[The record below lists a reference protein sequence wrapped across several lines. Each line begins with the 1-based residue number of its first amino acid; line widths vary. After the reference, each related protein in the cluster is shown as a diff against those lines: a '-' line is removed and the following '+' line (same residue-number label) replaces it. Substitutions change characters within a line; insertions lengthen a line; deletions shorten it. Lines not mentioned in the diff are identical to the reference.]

1 MRAVQT
7 VIAVSTLAV
16 PASAYALGGAGT
28 TAGGASTGSGRPAAD
43 APVAA
48 HPTLEIRLRPA
59 EIHLGEAIQVLGS
72 APAAD
77 AGRRVALQTEPALTG
92 GWRTV
97 ALGVIA
103 RGGRFRFRAGPR
115 RSSLIRVIE
124 PEPVAFAATTT
135 TTTTAASTGSPVTT
149 PAPGTPATA
158 SSPVR
163 AVSVR
168 PRFTVPVADRAVLAG
183 GATGLSGRLLP
194 AVAGRVVALQTA
206 SAGGWRSLTSAR
218 TGARGGFRLRFTP
231 PSGMS
236 GRLRVRFGGDR
247 DNTPATAPAGSA
259 TVYEQSV
266 ASWYQDGGSTAC
278 GFHAGLGVANL
289 SLPCGTRVRFRFG
302 GRSVTAVVDDRG
314 PFVGGREWDL
324 NQATAAAL
332 GFGGV
337 GTVWAA
343 VLR

>member
-1 MRAVQT
+1 
-7 VIAVSTLAV
+7 
-16 PASAYALGGAGT
+16 
-28 TAGGASTGSGRPAAD
+28 
-43 APVAA
+43 
-48 HPTLEIRLRPA
+48 
-59 EIHLGEAIQVLGS
+59 
-72 APAAD
+72 
-77 AGRRVALQTEPALTG
+77 
-92 GWRTV
+92 
-97 ALGVIA
+97 
-103 RGGRFRFRAGPR
+103 
-115 RSSLIRVIE
+115 
-124 PEPVAFAATTT
+124 
-135 TTTTAASTGSPVTT
+135 
-149 PAPGTPATA
+149 
-158 SSPVR
+158 
-163 AVSVR
+163 
-168 PRFTVPVADRAVLAG
+168 
-183 GATGLSGRLLP
+183 
-194 AVAGRVVALQTA
+194 
-206 SAGGWRSLTSAR
+206 
-218 TGARGGFRLRFTP
+218 
-231 PSGMS
+231 MS